1 MQIYFHMVYL
11 RAVQEEA
18 QAEAASPFVAPIE
31 RPQFPGSSATSH

>member
-1 MQIYFHMVYL
+1 MQIYFHVVYL

-18 QAEAASPFVAPIE
+18 EAANPFVAPIE